1 MNPPKP
7 LIRLPLWVDRENEIT
22 KFLQPR
28 QARSRVAPWVVW
40 WFTELKTGRI
50 FFLTYVGTVVVVDR
64 GLGHHGVVLKL
75 ALAERRSVGRNE
87 NELGLAG
94 AEGLEGAAVSEDN
107 LSGLD
112 DQGKLFIHSQYKP
125 KKKIEAI
132 SVSRLQQNK
141 RTLAPML
148 WASFLDFLGAIATVL
163 RSEKTEIKVASK
175 VDLPCRWQ
183 KRRRF

>member
-1 MNPPKP
+1 M
-7 LIRLPLWVDRENEIT
+7 
-22 KFLQPR
+22 
-28 QARSRVAPWVVW
+28 
-40 WFTELKTGRI
+40 
-50 FFLTYVGTVVVVDR
+50 VDR

-125 KKKIEAI
+125 KKKKLKP
-132 SVSRLQQNK
+132 SRFRDCN
-141 RTLAPML
+141 RTNVP
-148 WASFLDFLGAIATVL
+148 WHQCSGHRSWTSWGPL
-163 RSEKTEIKVASK
+163 RR
-175 VDLPCRWQ
+175 C
-183 KRRRF
+183 